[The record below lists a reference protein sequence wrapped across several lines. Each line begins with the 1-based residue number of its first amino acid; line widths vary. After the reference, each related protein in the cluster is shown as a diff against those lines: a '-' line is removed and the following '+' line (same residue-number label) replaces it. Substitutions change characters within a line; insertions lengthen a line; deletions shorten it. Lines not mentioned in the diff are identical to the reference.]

1 MDPAQNSQTPSQ
13 QFPSQEPIENH
24 SHKGKWFLAACGLV
38 VAVLIGVG
46 MYLWQQDDTA
56 DSKTP
61 TQASDAPETDSTE
74 VPKLKTEVLLD
85 GRTKVWDMG
94 FLPSGQMLFT
104 EKAGTLSVLEDG
116 SARTVAAISDVASQG
131 EGGLLGMAIDPK
143 FTENRHIYTCFNTS
157 SDIRVVRWVL
167 DQNVSSLGS
176 RKDIV
181 TGMPRNVSGRH
192 SGCRLAF
199 GTDGYLWIGTGDTA
213 QDITPQTPQDPK
225 SLGGKILRVD
235 RNGQAAA
242 GNLTGNF
249 DRRIYSYGHRN
260 TQGIAFFDKPINGV
274 PGISVEHGSSVDDEV
289 NLLKPGNFGW
299 APADGEY
306 DETDVPMTDSERF
319 PDAVRAIWASGD
331 PTQAPS
337 GAAMVYGSKW
347 KAWNGAIAVAVL
359 KDTHLKFLTIDDKL
373 AVTKEDRVFEG
384 EFGRLR
390 MARLGSDGALYLS
403 TDNGADDKIIKV
415 TPQ

>member
-1 MDPAQNSQTPSQ
+1 MEPAQNPQSLPQ
-13 QFPSQEPIENH
+13 QFPPQEPVKDH
-24 SHKGKWFLAACGLV
+24 SHKGKWFLAVCGLL

-46 MYLWQQDDTA
+46 MYLWQKDDTD

-61 TQASDAPETDSTE
+61 AQASTAPETDASE
-74 VPKLKTEVLLD
+74 VPELKTETLLD

-94 FLPSGQMLFT
+94 FLPSGQLIFT
-104 EKAGTLSVLEDG
+104 EKTGTVSLLEDG
-116 SARTVAAISDVASQG
+116 SAKTIADISDVVSLG
-131 EGGLLGMAIDPK
+131 EGGLLGMAVDPK
-143 FTENRHIYTCFNTS
+143 FNENRYIYTCFNTS

-167 DQNVSSLGS
+167 DQNVSSLGD

-181 TGMPRNVSGRH
+181 TGMPRNPSGRH

-199 GTDGYLWIGTGDTA
+199 SNDGYLWIGTGDTA
-213 QDITPQTPQDPK
+213 QDLTPQTPQDPN

-242 GNLTGNF
+242 GNLTGAF

-260 TQGIAFFDKPINGV
+260 TQGLAFFEKPINGV
-274 PGISVEHGSSVDDEV
+274 PGISVEHGSDVDDEV

-299 APADGEY
+299 APPDGEY
-306 DETDVPMTDSERF
+306 DESVPMTDTERF
-319 PDAVRAIWASGD
+319 PDAVRAIWTSGD

-359 KDTHLKFLTIDDKL
+359 KDQHLKFLTINDKL
-373 AVTKEDRVFEG
+373 EVTKEDRMFEG
-384 EFGRLR
+384 DFGRLR
-390 MARLGSDGALYLS
+390 MARLGPDGSLYLS
-403 TDNGADDKIIKV
+403 TDNGANDKIIRV
-415 TPQ
+415 SPQ